1 MLSVS
6 AKRITWLSALVL
18 FAVSVAECGMC
29 CCVQARL
36 RLLPQGGV
44 AGDSCCSAD
53 GARTTEEPADG
64 ACQCCWSLP
73 PGNRADVRL
82 ATGDLPLWSTSAPSV
97 TVPVSPCAAGTVS
110 VIENAVRWFGNRR
123 QSVLCVWRN

>member
-36 RLLPQGGV
+36 RLLPQGAV
-44 AGDSCCSAD
+44 AGASCCSVD
-53 GARTTEEPADG
+53 GARTNEEPAHG

-73 PGNRADVRL
+73 QGNRAEVRL
-82 ATGDLPLWSTSAPSV
+82 ATGALPSWSVSAAFV
-97 TVPVSPCAAGTVS
+97 TVAVSPCAAGTVG
-110 VIENAVRWFGNRR
+110 VIENALRWSGNRR